1 MTALTLTPAQNAAVL
16 QAQVLER
23 RRAGVAHEHDVLLV
37 LSALVLSG
45 AEIDPAFQ
53 AIANAVIAKAIVTD
67 KGKLP
72 RKRPG
77 AKKGAAVKYAPLAI
91 TEQYFDLLD
100 NGNSERDCLE
110 ELAERYKKQHN
121 LSEKQIGRIV
131 KDNSWLFG
139 DSKAHRDQRRRD
151 PEYRGMDEIEPD
163 DGNIALAGLDK
174 DAALG
179 KLNSIISGG

>member
-1 MTALTLTPAQNAAVL
+1 MATLALSPAENAAVL
-16 QAQVLER
+16 QAQVLDR
-23 RRAGVAHEHDVLLV
+23 RRAGFAHEHDVLLV

-45 AEIDPAFQ
+45 AAIDPVFQ
-53 AIANAVIAKAIVTD
+53 GIANAVMAKAVVTD

-72 RKRPG
+72 PKRPG
-77 AKKGAAVKYAPLAI
+77 AKKGGGVKYAPLAI

-100 NGNSERDCLE
+100 QGKSERDCLE
-110 ELAERYKKQHN
+110 ELAERYRRQHD

-139 DSKAHRDQRRRD
+139 DTKAHRDQRRRD

-163 DGNIALAGLDK
+163 DGNIALAGLAK
-174 DAALG
+174 DAALR
-179 KLNSIISGG
+179 KLNTIISGG